1 MRTSAGPDLPEAMN
15 HPLSLSQ
22 LTLLIGGAVVLG
34 GLLVFMVYLV
44 HKSFKERRESR
55 TFAPTTERLP
65 DEASFATAALQG
77 VIATMKAQEK
87 ELVELRHAADRR
99 ARESARLSENVLREM
114 PNGLMAFN
122 REGFLTAANPAVR
135 KLLGIDTWSRRRY
148 PEILG
153 RESALTRRLEE
164 CLEAGKT
171 VAQETLEYR
180 TPAGET
186 RVLGLSL
193 SPLHASNGE
202 LDGALCLL
210 SDLTEVQRLQEQI
223 RLKEHLAALGAMSA
237 GIAHELKNSLAT
249 ISGYAQMLR
258 DANLSDEDRKFA
270 QKIVNE
276 IRNLTQVV
284 TDFLSLSRPLSLAKE
299 PVDLERLLRQ
309 VMDDF
314 KQMEPYGKLS
324 YLLEGDFAPVEGD
337 EVLLRQAFSNLV
349 RNCCQAMA
357 GRETPG
363 EIRICGEIVRKAD
376 RTLSGIHISD
386 TGPGVAPED
395 REKIFLPFFT
405 TKQEGSGL
413 GLALVQK
420 IVVAHNGT
428 IALETLSPQG
438 ACFAIQL
445 PLRQEAP
452 APQPPE
458 ESSPARES

>member
-1 MRTSAGPDLPEAMN
+1 MRISAGPDLRKAMN
-15 HPLSLSQ
+15 HPIPLSQ

-55 TFAPTTERLP
+55 AFEPTTERLP

-77 VIATMKAQEK
+77 VITTMKAQEK
-87 ELVELRHAADRR
+87 ELVELRQAAERR

-114 PNGLMAFN
+114 PNGLMTFD

-153 RESALTRRLEE
+153 RESVLTQRVEE
-164 CLEAGKT
+164 CLGTGKT
-171 VAQETLEYR
+171 VAQETLTYQ
-180 TPAGET
+180 TPAGAT

-193 SPLHASNGE
+193 SALHASNGE

-210 SDLTEVQRLQEQI
+210 SDLTEVQQLQEQV

-258 DANLSDEDRKFA
+258 DANLSTEDAEFA
-270 QKIVNE
+270 KKIITEV
-276 IRNLTQVV
+276 RTLTQVV
-284 TDFLSLSRPLSLAKE
+284 TDFLSLSKPLTPAKE
-299 PVDLERLLRQ
+299 PVDLEKLLRQ
-309 VMDDF
+309 IIDDF
-314 KQMEPYGKLS
+314 RQMEPCGKLS
-324 YLLEGDFAPVEGD
+324 YLLEGKFAPVEGD
-337 EVLLRQAFSNLV
+337 EVLLRQAFSNLL
-349 RNCCQAMA
+349 RNSCQAMS
-357 GRETPG
+357 GQGTPG
-363 EIRICGEIVRKAD
+363 EMHIRGETVRKAD
-376 RTLSGIHISD
+376 RILLGIHIAD

-420 IVVAHNGT
+420 IIVAHNGT
-428 IALETLSPQG
+428 ITLESSAPEG
-438 ACFAIQL
+438 ARFAILL
-445 PLRQEAP
+445 PVRHEHADP
-452 APQPPE
+452 SGFAAT
-458 ESSPARES
+458 SPGS

>member
-1 MRTSAGPDLPEAMN
+1 MRISAGPDLREAMN
-15 HPLSLSQ
+15 HPIPLSQ
-22 LTLLIGGAVVLG
+22 LTLLVGGAVVLG

-55 TFAPTTERLP
+55 TFAPATARLP

-87 ELVELRHAADRR
+87 ELVELRQAAERR

-135 KLLGIDTWSRRRY
+135 KLLAVDTWSRRRY

-153 RESALTRRLEE
+153 RESALTQRLEE
-164 CLEAGKT
+164 CLQTGKT
-171 VAQETLEYR
+171 VAQETLECQ
-180 TPAGET
+180 TPAGEM

-193 SPLHASNGE
+193 SPLHAANGE

-210 SDLTEVQRLQEQI
+210 SDVTEVQQLQEQV

-258 DANLSDEDRKFA
+258 DANLSAEDAGFA
-270 QKIVNE
+270 QKIVAE

-284 TDFLSLSRPLSLAKE
+284 TDFLSLSKPLSPTKE
-299 PVDLERLLRQ
+299 PVDLGRLLRQ
-309 VMDDF
+309 VIDDF
-314 KQMEPYGKLS
+314 KQMEPYGQLS
-324 YLLEGDFAPVEGD
+324 YRLEGDFAPVEGD

-349 RNCCQAMA
+349 RNSCQAMA
-357 GRETPG
+357 GQATPG
-363 EIRICGEIVRKAD
+363 EIHISGEIVRKAG
-376 RTLSGIHISD
+376 RTLLGIHISD

-395 REKIFLPFFT
+395 RQKIFLPFFT

-420 IVVAHNGT
+420 IIVAHNGT
-428 IALETLSPQG
+428 IALESSAPQG
-438 ACFAIQL
+438 ARFAVLL
-445 PLRQEAP
+445 PVRQEHAGP
-452 APQPPE
+452 SGLATT
-458 ESSPARES
+458 SPGS